1 MTPGARDVTNVKSRT
16 KPGRGLPLTEGAA
29 GGGVREKAR
38 AIDVGR
44 TWDLVPRTP
53 PVSRRESGF
62 LFHVVSER
70 VFTSPVRSLR
80 SAGDGGSET
89 HRPYSRLTRPAS
101 PHEGG
106 GGRHRRRPRP
116 PQTAEPR
123 PRGSRGPNP
132 G

>member
-89 HRPYSRLTRPAS
+89 HRPYSRVTRPAS

-106 GGRHRRRPRP
+106 GPAPTASAPTPDGRAPSAR
-116 PQTAEPR
+116 EPWA
-123 PRGSRGPNP
+123 
-132 G
+132 